1 MGVLLNKNSKLLISY
16 HSLKEVWDIDIV
28 NNQNYK
34 NLLKNIDIDKW
45 YYTNKKIKYSHNEYG
60 YRSDNLSSIEHND
73 YLLTFGCSYSYG
85 NGLFY
90 EDTYAYKLSNKLNLK
105 NVNLS
110 VPGSS
115 IKVQQYNT
123 NLFINS
129 FINIRLPKYVVY
141 QYPHDYRVSLSKF
154 NGNFLDITTKTA
166 MTDEYKN
173 EEYVKKYYIE
183 NSGEKYLQDLLVPL
197 YLNNIWKAYNVPV
210 FHITFS
216 DYNQEYKSD
225 FQKFEILDII
235 NDIESEYPDD
245 KYGYLYD
252 LARDLSHNGI
262 KFHDKV
268 YNVLL
273 NKINNG

>member
-34 NLLKNIDIDKW
+34 NFLKNIDIDKW

-60 YRSDNLSSIEHND
+60 YRADMLSSINDSD
-73 YLLTFGCSYSYG
+73 YLLTFGCSYTYG

-90 EDTYAYKLSNKLNLK
+90 EDTYAYKLSDKLNLK
-105 NVNLS
+105 NINLAI
-110 VPGSS
+110 PGSS
-115 IKVQQYNT
+115 IKIQEYNT

-129 FINIRLPKYVVY
+129 FSNVRLPKYVIY

-154 NGNFLDITTKTA
+154 NGEYLDIVTQTA
-166 MTDEYKN
+166 MTDDYGN
-173 EEYVKKYYIE
+173 EEYIKKYFIE

-197 YLNNIWKAYNVPV
+197 YLNNIWKTYNIPV
-210 FHITFS
+210 FHITFC
-216 DYNQEYKSD
+216 DYNQEYKSI
-225 FQKFEILDII
+225 FQDFEIISI
-235 NDIESEYPDD
+235 NDNESHQSHDGDYD
-245 KYGYLYD
+245 YLYN